1 MECMEPEL
9 SGIFQLKLVVKKVV
23 LGSPGT
29 HVMHKR
35 VKNDLSKL
43 TYRKTLID
51 PIHKATVLTLIAA
64 FMMVKQESMF
74 TKMIMY
80 ITIGAKT
87 AATT

>member
-1 MECMEPEL
+1 MVECMEPEL

-43 TYRKTLID
+43 TYGK
-51 PIHKATVLTLIAA
+51 H
-64 FMMVKQESMF
+64 
-74 TKMIMY
+74 
-80 ITIGAKT
+80 
-87 AATT
+87 